1 MPYKTGKLKGQLTAP
16 EIRKLIKAHN
26 ILMSIKIPP
35 GTDREGLIKLVEA
48 NKYKVNHEKSAL
60 VPISAMKRK
69 PEIPISQAN
78 ALTKPTPKSALQ
90 IQKAQEV
97 KQTKAVQKKKEVR
110 EIKKQAIQQ
119 QKQIQTKQQPTPKPA
134 VKKETP
140 KPKPKMKVVK
150 TIQQD
155 PSPFIGKQ
163 DAPKSIPKPKTK
175 PIPAPPPVSKP
186 STPVKVST
194 KKNVV
199 EKDMDF
205 CKNIMKYVN
214 DLINIQKIYNKQKTP
229 AQYKSIIYNIDVG
242 KITSLFI
249 KTPMYPA
256 TTLKGDVLKN
266 TYNKIN
272 NFYIFKLKFKTQ
284 VYSKTFNKLKN
295 LCGEQEAQ
303 KYNKLYEEY
312 LRNDKN
318 IFDINKALPKKDK
331 EVVVNKLTGKAK
343 VKIDIQKDPDYLK
356 DLEVMSI
363 GDAFKDT
370 IDGKSI
376 DGVYPWVSRRDEI
389 NLLEFGWILKQ
400 SKNDC
405 SVPWSVLR
413 ETRLYEPSGNDF
425 KKGWWFNTNKMVE
438 GDNPKQ
444 IAKAIIDCA
453 KRKKM
458 VALPLSAVNKGK
470 SAHANMLIWNYHLN
484 SLERYEPHGDNWQFG
499 KNAYEKEWGI
509 PKVNDLVNAE
519 LKKQGSSFQF
529 KYYSPND
536 VCPRP
541 ALYKEFKK
549 ITNSLF
555 TGKNLQ
561 SWETSNIKGSKNFEG
576 VFIEDPSGYCGAF
589 SFLYLWTRLRNP
601 LVEPSKLLAEQ
612 LKWIT
617 RDSPDKDSLSRG
629 GGQANKDIITQMIRG
644 FTKTIFDA
652 LIDMT
657 KENVLSRGQAVNFLE
672 DRTTLSGFTK
682 DKLRDKV
689 MDYFK
694 DMR

>member
-60 VPISAMKRK
+60 VPMSAMKRK
-69 PEIPISQAN
+69 PEIPLSQAQ

-97 KQTKAVQKKKEVR
+97 KQTKAIQKKKEVR
-110 EIKKQAIQQ
+110 EIKKQALQQ
-119 QKQIQTKQQPTPKPA
+119 QKQIKAKQQPTPKPV

-175 PIPAPPPVSKP
+175 SIPAPPPVSKP

-194 KKNVV
+194 KKKVV

-205 CKNIMKYVN
+205 CKKIMKYVN
-214 DLINIQKIYNKQKTP
+214 DLINIQKIYNGAKTP
-229 AQYKSIIYNIDVG
+229 AQHKSVIYKIDLGKINTLYPKNQGNYPLSALKGEILTGTFKSIND
-242 KITSLFI
+242 
-249 KTPMYPA
+249 
-256 TTLKGDVLKN
+256 
-266 TYNKIN
+266 
-272 NFYIFKLKFKTQ
+272 FYIFKLNFKI
-284 VYSKTFNKLKN
+284 YSKTFNKLKN

-312 LRNDKN
+312 LKNDKK

-331 EVVVNKLTGKAK
+331 GEVVNQLTGEAK
-343 VKIDIQKDPDYLK
+343 VKVDIQKDPDYLK
-356 DLEVMSI
+356 DLEVMSV
-363 GDAFKDT
+363 GNVFKDT

-376 DGVYPWVSRRDEI
+376 DGVYHWVSRRDEI

-413 ETRLYEPSGNDF
+413 ETRLYNPSKDDF

-484 SLERYEPHGDNWQFG
+484 SLERYEPHGENWQFG

-529 KYYSPND
+529 KYYSPID

-541 ALYKEFKK
+541 ALFKEFSNT
-549 ITNSLF
+549 TNQLF

-561 SWETSNIKGSKNFEG
+561 AWETSNVKGNKNFEG
-576 VFIEDPSGYCGAF
+576 VFIKDPSGYCGAF
-589 SFLYLWTRLRNP
+589 SFLYLWTRLKNP

-612 LKWIT
+612 LKWIA
-617 RDSPDKDSLSRG
+617 RDSPEKGALLRG
-629 GGQANKDIITQMIRG
+629 GGQVNKDIITQMIRG
-644 FTKTIFDA
+644 FTKTMFDA

-657 KENVLSRGQAVNFLE
+657 KENLLTRDQAVNILE
-672 DRTTLSGFTK
+672 DRTNLSGFTK

-689 MDYFK
+689 MDMFK